1 MIIRGSRL
9 TSNKLESLNMK
20 TSIFLSTH
28 LRFAISMLT
37 LLPTFSS
44 ALESDREHPIRI
56 QADAAIVDET
66 NGSSVYKGNVIITQG
81 TLEVTANEVEI
92 FTAAGEVIQI
102 IATTDK
108 DSELLAHYQQQINE
122 SMEMVVADAKKIT
135 YLIQEE
141 RLHLSGDA
149 RLKKVQDVFSGQLLS
164 YDLAR
169 GIVTLNSIGGFDRV
183 NMTITPR
190 EPSL

>member
-1 MIIRGSRL
+1 M
-9 TSNKLESLNMK
+9 E
-20 TSIFLSTH
+20 TSIFLTTH
-28 LRFAISMLT
+28 LKFALCMLT

-44 ALESDREHPIRI
+44 ALESDREQPISI
-56 QADAAIVDET
+56 QADAAIVDEA

-108 DSELLAHYQQQINE
+108 DSKVLVHYQQQINE
-122 SMEMVVADAKKIT
+122 AMEMVVADAQKIT

-149 RLKKVQDVFSGQLLS
+149 RLQKVQDVFTGQLLS
-164 YDLAR
+164 YDLER
-169 GIVTLNSIGGFDRV
+169 GIVNLNSLGGSDRV
-183 NMTITPR
+183 NMTITPK
-190 EPSL
+190 ESSF

>member
-1 MIIRGSRL
+1 
-9 TSNKLESLNMK
+9 
-20 TSIFLSTH
+20 
-28 LRFAISMLT
+28 MLT

-149 RLKKVQDVFSGQLLS
+149 RLKKVQDVFTGQLLS

>member
-1 MIIRGSRL
+1 
-9 TSNKLESLNMK
+9 MK
-20 TSIFLSTH
+20 TLIFLPTH
-28 LRFAISMLT
+28 LKFLLYLLT

-44 ALESDREHPIRI
+44 ALESDREQPIRI

-108 DSELLAHYQQQINE
+108 DSEVLAHYQQQINDA
-122 SMEMVVADAKKIT
+122 MEMVVADAQKIT
-135 YLIQEE
+135 YLIQED

-149 RLKKVQDVFSGQLLS
+149 RLQKVQDVFTGQLLS
-164 YDLAR
+164 YDLER
-169 GIVTLNSIGGFDRV
+169 GIVNLNSIGGSDRV
-183 NMTITPR
+183 NMTITPK
-190 EPSL
+190 ESSL

>member
-1 MIIRGSRL
+1 
-9 TSNKLESLNMK
+9 
-20 TSIFLSTH
+20 
-28 LRFAISMLT
+28 MLT

-66 NGSSVYKGNVIITQG
+66 NGSSVYKGNVIINQG

-149 RLKKVQDVFSGQLLS
+149 RLKKVQDVFTGQLLS

>member
-1 MIIRGSRL
+1 
-9 TSNKLESLNMK
+9 
-20 TSIFLSTH
+20 
-28 LRFAISMLT
+28 MLT

-122 SMEMVVADAKKIT
+122 SMEMVVADAQKIT

-149 RLKKVQDVFSGQLLS
+149 RLKKVQDVFTGQLLS

>member
-1 MIIRGSRL
+1 M
-9 TSNKLESLNMK
+9 
-20 TSIFLSTH
+20 
-28 LRFAISMLT
+28 
-37 LLPTFSS
+37 
-44 ALESDREHPIRI
+44 ESDREQPINI

-149 RLKKVQDVFSGQLLS
+149 RLKKVQDVFTGQLLS

>member
-1 MIIRGSRL
+1 
-9 TSNKLESLNMK
+9 
-20 TSIFLSTH
+20 
-28 LRFAISMLT
+28 MLT

-66 NGSSVYKGNVIITQG
+66 KGSSVYKGNVIITQG

-122 SMEMVVADAKKIT
+122 SMEMVVADAQKIT

-149 RLKKVQDVFSGQLLS
+149 RLKKVQDVFTGQLLS
-164 YDLAR
+164 YDLAH
-169 GIVTLNSIGGFDRV
+169 GIVTLNSIGGSDRV